1 MSIPLSK
8 DFSISSNV
16 IAPAGNAIDAN
27 GLMLTNSTAIAP
39 ANLNYFYTLR
49 DVGDI
54 FGLLSDEYE
63 AAKIYFNG
71 FDGSAVKPGKLLCI
85 ASPSAPT
92 AGTLTT
98 GSNASVSIESLKL
111 LPIGSITIS
120 VDGVQ
125 QASDNINLSSVVTQS
140 DVADALEAA
149 LTGVTVEYSSLSA
162 RYVITSNT
170 TGAASSVSFAT
181 GAIANALMMTQ
192 ATGAIVAQ
200 GVGDMSLTELM
211 NYVIDRD
218 QNWISFASANE
229 LTDIQKIE
237 LAQWTNTIESGT
249 RFLYSF
255 NDNSQSITTPNAQNT
270 LLSRMNAEN
279 LGAVF
284 GIYGTPRYAFTA
296 PAYIASLDFSALNG
310 RLTYKYRKFSGL
322 ATNVDTLSAAKAIES
337 NGYSYY
343 GDYKQTINQYSY
355 AADGAVT
362 GSFKWM
368 DTFVD
373 QVWIRLRLIEAFANT
388 FTANQS
394 LPFNANG
401 YAAVQAPVIDVAQAG
416 LNFGAIQRG
425 VQLDESQRSQIMNR
439 VGRDITPQ
447 LYSNGWYFYIPA
459 QPGVNRIER
468 ALRSAIFFWCDGQ
481 MIQSI
486 SMQST
491 TVL

>member
-125 QASDNINLSSVVTQS
+125 QASDNINLSAVVAQS

-218 QNWISFASANE
+218 QNWFAFSSANE
-229 LTDIQKIE
+229 LSDIQKLE
-237 LAQWTNTIESGT
+237 LAQWNSTIDEGK
-249 RFLYSF
+249 RFLFSF
-255 NDNSQSITTPNAQNT
+255 NDIDPLVATSNAQNT
-270 LLSRMNAEN
+270 LLSRMKAAD
-279 LGAVF
+279 LGGIF
-284 GIYGTPRYAFTA
+284 GIYGTPRYAFSA
-296 PAYIASLDFSALNG
+296 LAYIASLDFSALNG
-310 RLTYKYRKFSGL
+310 RLTYKFRKFTGL
-322 ATNVDTLSAAKAIES
+322 TPNVDTLSEARAIES

-343 GDYKQTINQYSY
+343 GDYKQTINQYTY
-355 AADGAVT
+355 ASDGAVT

-373 QVWIRLRLIEAFANT
+373 QVWIRLRLIEAFAAT

-394 LPFNANG
+394 LAFNAQG
-401 YAAVQAPVIDVAQAG
+401 YAAVQAAVIDPAQAA

-439 VGRDITPQ
+439 VGKDITPQ
-447 LYSNGWYFYIPA
+447 LFNNGWYFHIPA

-468 ALRSAIFFWCDGQ
+468 ALKSATFFWCDGQ